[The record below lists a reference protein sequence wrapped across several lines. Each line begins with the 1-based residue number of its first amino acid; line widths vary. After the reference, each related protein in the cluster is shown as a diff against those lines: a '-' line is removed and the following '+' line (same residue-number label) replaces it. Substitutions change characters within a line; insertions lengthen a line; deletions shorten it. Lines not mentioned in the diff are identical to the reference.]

1 MLEND
6 VSAADEKAFNRIVQS
21 HSDTLMR
28 TAMHLTRHQQSAE
41 DIVQEVFLRLW
52 QHRNKIVPYNTGG
65 WLHTVTTHLAY
76 KHIKKS
82 RRNSIYAKLNNT
94 QQDWHTDVEDLLLQ
108 KESQNT
114 YDAACMR
121 LPERQ
126 QTVYRLSRE
135 QGLSRDEIACQ
146 LSISPNTVKNHLLKA
161 IQFMK
166 GHIQT
171 CGLLIAF
178 VSFNNLFFISN
189 STKPRSR
196 DLYNREGKMT
206 RKSQIEEVYTILY
219 SDPKSDLKRQGKHIK

>member
-6 VSAADEKAFNRIVQS
+6 ASVADEKAFNSIVQS
-21 HSDTLMR
+21 YSDTLMR

-41 DIVQEVFLRLW
+41 DIVQEAFLRLW
-52 QHRNKIVPYNTGG
+52 QHRNKIVPYNMGG

-76 KHIKKS
+76 KHVEKEKRS
-82 RRNSIYAKLNNT
+82 RIYVKRNKAG
-94 QQDWHTDVEDLLLQ
+94 QDWHTDVEDRLLQ

-121 LPERQ
+121 LPERRQ
-126 QTVYRLSRE
+126 AVYRLSHE

-146 LSISPNTVKNHLLKA
+146 LCISPHTVKNHLLKA
-161 IQFMK
+161 VQFMK

-178 VSFNNLFFISN
+178 VSLNHLFFISN
-189 STKPRSR
+189 STKPPLR
-196 DLYNREGKMT
+196 DLYNGEGKMN
-206 RKSQIEEVYTILY
+206 RKSQMEEVYTILY
-219 SDPKSDLKRQGKHIK
+219 SGSRSDLKRQGKHTK